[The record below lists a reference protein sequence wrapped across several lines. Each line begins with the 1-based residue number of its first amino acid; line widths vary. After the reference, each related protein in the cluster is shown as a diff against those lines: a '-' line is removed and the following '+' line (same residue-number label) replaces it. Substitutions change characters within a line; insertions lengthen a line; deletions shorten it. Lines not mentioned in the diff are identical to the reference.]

1 MIHVTFPA
9 MGTGIDAWCPDP
21 ESAAGLRNWFE
32 EVESVCSRFRP
43 DSELSRVNRSAHGEV
58 VVSGLFAEVINA
70 ADRLRSLTDGLVDVG
85 LGGSVSDW
93 GYDRSFDEGLGLEE
107 VPTPV
112 PFPQWS
118 LEGRRLARSSG
129 TTIDLGGV
137 AKGWSCDRAV
147 ERGLATVVSAGGDIR
162 SDDPGTIVSV
172 VDPWD
177 EVAVRLRLGV
187 GALATSSTTR
197 RRWKVGDR
205 EVCHLIDPRT
215 MAPIDTPILS
225 ASVLARSALDA
236 EAGAKAVL
244 LRGEDGLA
252 WAAETAWVDAAVVVW
267 HDGSVYATPG
277 IELAA

>member
-1 MIHVTFPA
+1 MT
-9 MGTGIDAWCPDP
+9 
-21 ESAAGLRNWFE
+21 
-32 EVESVCSRFRP
+32 
-43 DSELSRVNRSAHGEV
+43 
-58 VVSGLFAEVINA
+58 A

-85 LGGSVSDW
+85 VGGSVSDW
-93 GYDRSFDEGLGLEE
+93 GYDRSFDEGLGLEDS
-107 VPTPV
+107 PY
-112 PFPQWS
+112 
-118 LEGRRLARSSG
+118 ARSVSPVVIGGQAPSPPSG

-267 HDGSVYATPG
+267 HDGLVYATPG

>member
-1 MIHVTFPA
+1 MIHLTFPA

-32 EVESVCSRFRP
+32 EVESVCSRFLP
-43 DSELSRVNRSAHGEV
+43 DSELSRVNRSALGEV
-58 VVSGLFAEVINA
+58 VVSSLFAEVMTA

-85 LGGSVSDW
+85 VGGRVSDW
-93 GYDRSFDEGLGLEE
+93 GYDRSFDEVLGLEE
-107 VPTPV
+107 GPMP
-112 PFPQWS
+112 PPLPHWS
-118 LEGRRLARSSG
+118 LEGRRLTRSSG
-129 TTIDLGGV
+129 TTVDLGGV
-137 AKGWSCDRAV
+137 AKGWSCDQAI

-162 SDDPGTIVSV
+162 SDDPRTIVSV
-172 VDPWD
+172 IDPWD
-177 EVAVRLRLGV
+177 EVAVRLRLGI

-215 MAPIDTPILS
+215 MAPIDTAILS

-252 WAAETAWVDAAVVVW
+252 WASETSWVDAAVVVW
-267 HDGSVYATPG
+267 RDGSVFATPG
-277 IELAA
+277 IEVAA

>member
-1 MIHVTFPA
+1 MIQITFPA
-9 MGTGIDAWCPDP
+9 MGTGVDAWCPDP
-21 ESAAGLRNWFE
+21 ESAAELRNWFE

-43 DSELSRVNRSAHGEV
+43 DSELSRANRSAHGEV
-58 VVSGLFAEVINA
+58 VVSGLLSEVLA
-70 ADRLRSLTDGLVDVG
+70 DADRLRSLTDGLVDVG
-85 LGGSVSDW
+85 VGMGVSEW
-93 GYDRSFDEGLGLEE
+93 GYDRSFDDGLGLEE
-107 VPTPV
+107 VPSSV
-112 PFPQWS
+112 PFPRWT
-118 LEGRRLARSSG
+118 LDGRRLARSSG
-129 TTIDLGGV
+129 TSIDLGGV

-172 VDPWD
+172 VDPWG
-177 EVAVRLRLGV
+177 EIAVRLRLGI
-187 GALATSSTTR
+187 GALATSSATR

-225 ASVLARSALDA
+225 ASVLAPSALDA

-252 WAAETAWVDAAVVVW
+252 WASETAWVDAAVVVW

-277 IELAA
+277 IEVAA